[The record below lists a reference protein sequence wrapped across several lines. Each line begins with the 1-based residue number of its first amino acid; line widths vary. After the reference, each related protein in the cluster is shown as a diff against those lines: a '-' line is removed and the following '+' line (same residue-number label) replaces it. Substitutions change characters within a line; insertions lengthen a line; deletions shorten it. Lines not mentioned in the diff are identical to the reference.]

1 RKSQSRPHISCVF
14 RSEVLFFFQSQARNE
29 VFWQRPDPKIRVGM
43 LRTEVGAL
51 FRTGTIRLTP
61 DLPLSTPIKLPE
73 WPAIMLVVTSER
85 YLSGFYV
92 LRLTSTFFLTSKTC
106 GIYLSPGSCA

>member
-1 RKSQSRPHISCVF
+1 MFSGERQREAGYKLPRWRRALKTQKPVPATYILCIPIGG
-14 RSEVLFFFQSQARNE
+14 LFFFQSQARNE

-73 WPAIMLVVTSER
+73 WPA
-85 YLSGFYV
+85 
-92 LRLTSTFFLTSKTC
+92 
-106 GIYLSPGSCA
+106 